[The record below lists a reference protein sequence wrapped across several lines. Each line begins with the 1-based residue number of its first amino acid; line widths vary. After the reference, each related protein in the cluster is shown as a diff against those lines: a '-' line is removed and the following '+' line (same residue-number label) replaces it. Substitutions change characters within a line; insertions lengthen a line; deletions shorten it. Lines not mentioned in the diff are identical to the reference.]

1 MTALASGL
9 RDMDARSAIAT
20 QLDATLFVEAGA
32 GSGKTTALVSRI
44 VQLLCSGACTLDEL
58 AAITFTEEAAAQ
70 LRNRVR
76 ESLAAVAGAASSG
89 EDGRRARDALDRI
102 DEAAISTIHGFA
114 RRLLGR
120 YPIDV
125 GLPPRFEVYDEVRQS
140 IAWREVWS
148 SALDHFY
155 EDAGGSFLF
164 ATALLL
170 GLSPWHLERLASA
183 VSQAWDRCGTES
195 PDVASVMAG
204 IEGLVDEAA
213 AGFAA
218 CLVRAQSYAPHCRD
232 SDDLLLGALEAASRF
247 ADQLAGS
254 GSVEDRL
261 RLLASPVSV
270 GKVGNVGK
278 AGAWSCDIED
288 VRDCLRAA
296 SKIRER
302 LVSQVCDLCFPALV
316 AMFDVF
322 AREAARDRRV
332 NGELNFHDLL
342 VLARD
347 LLRDH
352 PDVLASV
359 RHELKFLL
367 VDEFQD
373 TDPLQLEIVELIG
386 SGSARIKPGDPGR
399 LFFVGDP
406 KQSIYR
412 FRGAD
417 LASYEGARERLGQD
431 GLVALTSNFRSVPGI
446 LDFANDCFA
455 ILMAKQFLPLDPVR
469 VPAGGS
475 APVRLIGGPLDAA
488 LKRHDQRVIE
498 AEACAATID
507 RAVNGERWP
516 VSSSG
521 EAALREP
528 RMSDVAILVPRRTGL
543 AEIEAALD
551 ARGIGYRVESASL
564 IYRSQEVRDLLALCR
579 AIDDPADQV
588 ALLAVLRSAAFGCG
602 DDDLL
607 AFQRTG
613 GAWTIEDVG
622 SPAATPPATPDV
634 ATPDVAAPA
643 APVTGGGDASI
654 VVFAVET
661 LRAYR
666 GRCHELGAVGVL
678 ELAVRDRRLLQLAAS
693 SPRARES
700 WRRVRFLLERARAF
714 VDAGG
719 GGLAAFADWVDE
731 QLAEGIRAVESV
743 LPEPDEDV
751 VHILTVHGAKGL
763 EFPVTVL
770 AGFGTTDDWR
780 AAPGP
785 RVIRGDGGR
794 VEVNFRGWLKTSG
807 FDDLKAGEDILDRE
821 EAIRVL
827 YVAATRARDHLV
839 ICGHHVPAKSSA
851 PIVAA
856 GPQLPG
862 FADHA
867 TLGQR
872 LYEAAFAAREHYE
885 ELFDVLD
892 GAPDEPVVPF
902 REEIAVA
909 MPGWPGAQRPGVRQ
923 PALFDLATVAPP
935 PGTADL
941 AAETTAVAADDDRSA
956 SSGQGHR
963 PATASQSTAV
973 ARVAAEGAKVVTRD
987 MYLDWVSERERLLA
1001 RIARRPSVHATEV
1014 VALAGLGLGDRD
1026 DEELHPAADR
1036 RRGRGGT
1043 QVGRAVHATLESI
1056 DLAAARAISSGD
1068 RASGDLLRRL
1078 AAAEA
1083 RAERIPGR
1091 ADDVARLARGALVSP
1106 IVRRAFAA
1114 TSVRRE
1120 IYVATT
1126 VAGVVLD
1133 GFVDLCFQ
1141 DDVGLTVIDYKTDT
1155 LGDRTEIA
1163 ELAVRYALQAAAYA
1177 LALGEAAAIPVTRC
1191 VLVFLSAAG
1200 EALEF
1205 EVPDLAAATDRV
1217 RLLVG
1222 GAP

>member
-1 MTALASGL
+1 V
-9 RDMDARSAIAT
+9 AT
-20 QLDATLFVEAGA
+20 
-32 GSGKTTALVSRI
+32 
-44 VQLLCSGACTLDEL
+44 
-58 AAITFTEEAAAQ
+58 
-70 LRNRVR
+70 
-76 ESLAAVAGAASSG
+76 
-89 EDGRRARDALDRI
+89 
-102 DEAAISTIHGFA
+102 
-114 RRLLGR
+114 
-120 YPIDV
+120 
-125 GLPPRFEVYDEVRQS
+125 
-140 IAWREVWS
+140 
-148 SALDHFY
+148 
-155 EDAGGSFLF
+155 
-164 ATALLL
+164 
-170 GLSPWHLERLASA
+170 
-183 VSQAWDRCGTES
+183 
-195 PDVASVMAG
+195 
-204 IEGLVDEAA
+204 
-213 AGFAA
+213 
-218 CLVRAQSYAPHCRD
+218 
-232 SDDLLLGALEAASRF
+232 
-247 ADQLAGS
+247 
-254 GSVEDRL
+254 
-261 RLLASPVSV
+261 
-270 GKVGNVGK
+270 
-278 AGAWSCDIED
+278 
-288 VRDCLRAA
+288 
-296 SKIRER
+296 
-302 LVSQVCDLCFPALV
+302 
-316 AMFDVF
+316 FDVF

-332 NGELNFHDLL
+332 NGKLNFHDLL

-352 PDVLASV
+352 PEVLASV

-386 SGSARIKPGDPGR
+386 SGSAHLKPGDPGR

-446 LDFANDCFA
+446 LDFANGCFA

-507 RAVNGERWP
+507 RAVNGERWL
-516 VSSSG
+516 VSSSV

-543 AEIEAALD
+543 AEIESALD

-622 SPAATPPATPDV
+622 SPAATPATPASAAPATP
-634 ATPDVAAPA
+634 AA
-643 APVTGGGDASI
+643 GGGDASI

-666 GRCHELGAVGVL
+666 GRRHELGAVGVL

-785 RVIRGDGGR
+785 RVIRGAGGR

-839 ICGHHVPAKSSA
+839 ICGHHVPAKGSA

-862 FADHA
+862 FADRA

-885 ELFDVLD
+885 ELFDVID
-892 GAPDEPVVPF
+892 GAPDEPVAPF
-902 REEIAVA
+902 RQEIAGA
-909 MPGWPGAQRPGVRQ
+909 TPGWPGAQRPGVRQ

-941 AAETTAVAADDDRSA
+941 AADTTVDAADERSA
-956 SSGQGHR
+956 SAGEGGRHPTGSPPR
-963 PATASQSTAV
+963 AV
-973 ARVAAEGAKVVTRD
+973 ARVAAEGAKGVTRD
-987 MYLDWVSERERLLA
+987 MYLDWVSERERLLD

-1056 DLAAARAISSGD
+1056 DLATARAIGSGD
-1068 RASGDLLRRL
+1068 PASGDVLRRL
-1078 AAAEA
+1078 AEAEA
-1083 RAERIPGR
+1083 RAERIPDR
-1091 ADDVARLARGALVSP
+1091 ADDVARLARGALASP

-1114 TSVRRE
+1114 PSVRRE

-1141 DDVGLTVIDYKTDT
+1141 DDGGLTVIDYKTDT

-1191 VLVFLSAAG
+1191 VLVFLSAPG